1 MGVLTRLVEFLV
13 HATFLTAVFLIAS
26 RVPFRDLFLELR
38 RWPILLK
45 TLAVT
50 VVIVPLVT
58 AGVVRTFGVSL
69 AMGGIMLVAAISPG
83 DSFALMEAKSKKG
96 NIPFAAATLAFL
108 CVLILGFEHFSEL
121 TVAAIGSVFTAVSL
135 ALVIGYYAAG
145 GERRDRISL
154 GLTASLG
161 NLAVVM
167 LVARVSYPGAH
178 VLHTAVV
185 FVILRWLT
193 ILLWYIVLRFRLH
206 RKGEVLL
213 EISS

>member
-121 TVAAIGSVFTAVSL
+121 TAAAIGSVFTAVSL